1 MVTSV
6 SFLSV
11 MRLRNEHVERTFSGR
26 RVRVA
31 PAARI
36 RDRAAA
42 RLRAGRL
49 DLELARGAPPEST
62 AALALR
68 ARRLTSLGCRRSI
81 AETYLRLIR
90 DARES
95 ARPRPR
101 KARLDQSPPD
111 APPAEFPPDGYRVE
125 LPSRPRRIVPSDPL
139 PERVIAAAA
148 IVGESED
155 PPLAPGMALPRL
167 GALRRDPYRRALRAP
182 GFPHETERKRRFE
195 EIGEAPGEGF
205 RRVAVDAQRPAHHRL
220 VDERSTEERSEV
232 RRPASGP

>member
-90 DARES
+90 HARTS
-95 ARPRPR
+95 ARPRAR
-101 KARLDQSPPD
+101 TARLRERN
-111 APPAEFPPDGYRVE
+111 APPHDTLLRV
-125 LPSRPRRIVPSDPL
+125 
-139 PERVIAAAA
+139 
-148 IVGESED
+148 
-155 PPLAPGMALPRL
+155 
-167 GALRRDPYRRALRAP
+167 
-182 GFPHETERKRRFE
+182 
-195 EIGEAPGEGF
+195 
-205 RRVAVDAQRPAHHRL
+205 
-220 VDERSTEERSEV
+220 
-232 RRPASGP
+232 